1 MTSTLHSLL
10 RLHLAAPGWGVAFA
24 VAMLAG
30 GCASQPAGYG
40 ISDAAASQAAEQHA
54 LAEKEKP
61 DSATVYL
68 ALIEQMQKK
77 NMYFASL
84 AHLDEYER
92 TYGTSPKTTLMRA
105 DALRA
110 TDQLPASAAAYHA
123 LIGTSLAAQGYRGLG
138 LISGAQGDF
147 DSAAQ
152 SLSKAAETNPT
163 DSQLLSDLAYALMRS
178 GDVTGARVPMMK
190 AAELDQ
196 KSPKVMGNLAL
207 YLLADGQ
214 TKNANG
220 LMDAQNMPKDVRDA
234 VRKDAQAV
242 AAAAREREKRAAAAS
257 HGNAADRSVANASRA
272 TRPAQPGGAS
282 GTAAHAEPPVQLVAP
297 VGTTAI
303 QPIDQMFPSQ
313 QWRQGPALSPFA
325 VAASARRGSTD

>member
-1 MTSTLHSLL
+1 MTSRL
-10 RLHLAAPGWGVAFA
+10 RRLRRLFCAAPVWGAALTIV
-24 VAMLAG
+24 VLAG

-40 ISDAAASQAAEQHA
+40 ISDAAANQAAEQHA

-68 ALIEQMQKK
+68 ALIEQMQQKG
-77 NMYFASL
+77 MYFASL
-84 AHLDEYER
+84 AHLDQYER
-92 TYGTSPKTTLMRA
+92 SYGTSPKTTLMRA

-110 TDQLPASAAAYHA
+110 TDQLPASESAYRA
-123 LIGTSLAAQGYRGLG
+123 LIGTPLAAQGYRGLG
-138 LISGAQGDF
+138 LIAGARGDF

-152 SLSKAAETNPT
+152 ALAKAAETNPT

-178 GDVTGARVPMMK
+178 GDLAGARVPMMK

-234 VRKDAQAV
+234 VRKDAQSV
-242 AAAAREREKRAAAAS
+242 AAAVRERDKRAAAVA
-257 HGNAADRSVANASRA
+257 HANAQDRAVANASHPSR
-272 TRPAQPGGAS
+272 TVQPAAGPVNSSQTQPAVQ
-282 GTAAHAEPPVQLVAP
+282 PVTP
-297 VGTTAI
+297 VGTAVI

-313 QWRQGPALSPFA
+313 QWRQGPALSPFP
-325 VAASARRGSTD
+325 VAESVRRGNSD